1 MLTCDALFLSEKSFF
16 NSSNTPPSKQFW
28 NSESTL
34 VVGKGGGGDGGE
46 QNVVDKSVKRLKD
59 IQLAR
64 IEDNI

>member
-1 MLTCDALFLSEKSFF
+1 MLACDALFLSEKSFF

-34 VVGKGGGGDGGE
+34 VVGKGGEDGGE

>member
-1 MLTCDALFLSEKSFF
+1 MLACDALFLSEKSFF

-34 VVGKGGGGDGGE
+34 VVGKGGGDGGE